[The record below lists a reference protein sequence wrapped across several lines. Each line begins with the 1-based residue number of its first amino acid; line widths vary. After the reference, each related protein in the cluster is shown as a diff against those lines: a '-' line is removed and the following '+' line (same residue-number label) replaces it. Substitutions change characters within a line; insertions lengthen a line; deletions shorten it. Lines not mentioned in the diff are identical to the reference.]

1 MTRMKIK
8 RVDPRAKTP
17 EYAHLGDA
25 GLDLRILDDVRLD
38 PMQRIIVGCG
48 LAVSIPRGHVGLL
61 FSRSGLS
68 SKQGVAVANGVGVID
83 SGYRGEVRIP
93 LINFSDKPVC
103 LSAGDRVC
111 QLVIVPYRH
120 AYIQE
125 VDDLDETERGVGGL
139 GSTGYE

>member
-1 MTRMKIK
+1 MKIK
-8 RVDPRAKTP
+8 RVDPRAKIP

-25 GLDLRILDDVRLD
+25 GLDLRILDDVRLE

-48 LAVSIPRGHVGLL
+48 SAVSVPRGHVGLL

-93 LINFSDKPVC
+93 LINFGDKPAC

-120 AYIQE
+120 AHIQE
-125 VDDLDETERGVGGL
+125 VDDLDDTERGIDGL